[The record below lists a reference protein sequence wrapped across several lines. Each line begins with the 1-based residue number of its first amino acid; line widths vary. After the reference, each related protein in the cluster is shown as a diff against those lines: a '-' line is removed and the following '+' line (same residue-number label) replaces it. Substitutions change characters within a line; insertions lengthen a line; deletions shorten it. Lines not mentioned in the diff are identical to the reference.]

1 MPRLTARV
9 REMMIPDQ
17 NKGELRDQIMSIC
30 KSNYAEL
37 VRSKD
42 DLAWF
47 SRGDSPDSPAQTQ
60 KRCRSGK
67 ILFRSHPVDADT
79 GGGYV
84 IISPVRNYTESF
96 FSKVKD
102 R

>member
-9 REMMIPDQ
+9 WEMMIPDQ

-42 DLAWF
+42 DLA
-47 SRGDSPDSPAQTQ
+47 
-60 KRCRSGK
+60 
-67 ILFRSHPVDADT
+67 
-79 GGGYV
+79 
-84 IISPVRNYTESF
+84 
-96 FSKVKD
+96 
-102 R
+102 

>member
-1 MPRLTARV
+1 MKFIFLPMSYHKSPRSGRFLFYCINPSEPWNLQAGIGTNWRNPGMPRLTARV

-42 DLAWF
+42 DLA
-47 SRGDSPDSPAQTQ
+47 
-60 KRCRSGK
+60 
-67 ILFRSHPVDADT
+67 
-79 GGGYV
+79 
-84 IISPVRNYTESF
+84 
-96 FSKVKD
+96 
-102 R
+102 